1 MTRSSRIFLMLG
13 AALLFGVNAARADQ
27 WRPIQAE
34 TITLGPMTGV
44 AYYTTAPDGA
54 HLVATL
60 SPAEG
65 GTPLRVQFNQGDNPF
80 AEPEERKQGEGIVS
94 MRRRKTAERASLN
107 ARRNEEQGR
116 KAGKQP
122 GVVASARN
130 VRKKPAVKK

>member
-1 MTRSSRIFLMLG
+1 MMAGNHVQGIKDSYKRYL
-13 AALLFGVNAARADQ
+13 AGVFR
-27 WRPIQAE
+27 QAFQL
-34 TITLGPMTGV
+34 T
-44 AYYTTAPDGA
+44 
-54 HLVATL
+54 
-60 SPAEG
+60 

-94 MRRRKTAERASLN
+94 MRRRKTAERATMN

-130 VRKKPAVKK
+130 IRKKPAIKK

>member
-13 AALLFGVNAARADQ
+13 AALLFGVNAARADE

-65 GTPLRVQFNQGDNPF
+65 GTPLRVVAVLAAGQAMTLSVPRGAGEPAISVEFRRHGDRVSIASSGF
-80 AEPEERKQGEGIVS
+80 A
-94 MRRRKTAERASLN
+94 TN
-107 ARRNEEQGR
+107 
-116 KAGKQP
+116 
-122 GVVASARN
+122 
-130 VRKKPAVKK
+130 